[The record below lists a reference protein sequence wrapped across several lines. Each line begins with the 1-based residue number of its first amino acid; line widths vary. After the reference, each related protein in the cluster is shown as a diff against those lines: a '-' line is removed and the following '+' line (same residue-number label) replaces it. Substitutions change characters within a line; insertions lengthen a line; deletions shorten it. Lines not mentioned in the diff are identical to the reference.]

1 MQKLEINFDV
11 IDKTYEAR
19 GEHNIR
25 RWLRLNKTYNI
36 SAILYPTMQ
45 GILAINGIETPDV
58 ALIKSGAFVVSAYGI
73 WSLLDTAVELLRKKA
88 TGLDYKERAL
98 YELIILSKLIEEMG
112 INISVEQM
120 MKANV
125 YKKKYKLA
133 IDGRAGIIRERYFEV
148 PFTDILNKER
158 MTSVKEEHLLGSHK
172 YVLCL
177 DKPTE
182 QKEYNPAYNM

>member
-133 IDGRAGIIRERYFEV
+133 IDGRVGIIRERYFEV

-158 MTSVKEEHLLGSHK
+158 MTSVKEEHILGSKK
-172 YVLCL
+172 YLLSL
-177 DKPTE
+177 DQPTE
-182 QKEYNPAYNM
+182 QKEYKLAYNM